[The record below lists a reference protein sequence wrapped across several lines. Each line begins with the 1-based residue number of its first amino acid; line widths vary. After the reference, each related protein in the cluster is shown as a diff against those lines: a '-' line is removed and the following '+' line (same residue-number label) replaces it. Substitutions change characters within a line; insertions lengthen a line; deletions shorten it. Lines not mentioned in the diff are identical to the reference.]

1 MGISDLLIKP
11 KKGFFTKLKEF
22 FVGEAITDE
31 VYEEL
36 EELLIQ
42 SDLGMNM
49 TLEVTQELEKNV
61 RTKGIKTKE
70 EMYDELKNILSNKL
84 NTYSKD
90 NKLNINNKG
99 LNVVLVIGVNGVGK
113 TTSIGKIA
121 MKLTKEGK
129 KVIIGAAD
137 TFRAAAIEQ
146 IEMWG
151 KKSGVEVV
159 KQKQGSDPAAVV
171 FDTLNTAKANNYDVA
186 IIDTAGRL
194 HNKVDLM
201 KELEKIDKIIKQNV
215 QSYESLI
222 VIDST
227 TGQNGLEQARVFNS
241 ISDISGIILTKFDGS
256 AKGGIIFSIVS
267 ELKKP
272 VKFLGVGEG
281 ENDLRNFDAEEFVNE
296 MFI

>member
-22 FVGEAITDE
+22 FVGEAITDD

-42 SDLGMNM
+42 SDLGMKM
-49 TLEVTQELEKNV
+49 TMEIVETLEKNV
-61 RTKGIKTKE
+61 RSKAIKSKE
-70 EMYDELKNILSNKL
+70 LMYDELKLLLAEKL
-84 NTYSKD
+84 ELFKD
-90 NKLNINNKG
+90 NSLNIKKG
-99 LNVVLVIGVNGVGK
+99 RLNVILVIGVNGVGK

-121 MKLTKEGK
+121 MKLKREGK
-129 KVIIGAAD
+129 SVIIGAAD

-146 IEMWG
+146 VEMWG
-151 KKSGVEVV
+151 QRAGIEVI
-159 KQKQGSDPAAVV
+159 KQKHGSDPAAVV
-171 FDTLNTAKANNYDVA
+171 FDTLNTAKAKNVDVA

-201 KELEKIDKIIKQNV
+201 KELEKIDKIIKQSV
-215 QSYESLI
+215 EEYESLI

-227 TGQNGLEQARVFNS
+227 TGQNGLEQARIFNS
-241 ISDISGIILTKFDGS
+241 ISDITGIILTKFDGT

-267 ELKKP
+267 ELNKP

-281 ENDLRNFDAEEFVNE
+281 VEDLRVFDAKEFINE
-296 MFI
+296 MFN

>member
-1 MGISDLLIKP
+1 MGLSDLLIKP
-11 KKGFFTKLKEF
+11 KKGFFTKIKEF
-22 FVGEAITDE
+22 FTGEAITDDI
-31 VYEEL
+31 YEEL

-42 SDLGMNM
+42 SDIGMKM
-49 TLEVTQELEKNV
+49 TLEIVELLEKNV
-61 RTKGIKTKE
+61 RSKSIKDKE
-70 EMYDELKNILSNKL
+70 IMYNELKEILSSKL
-84 NTYSKD
+84 ENISDNELKIED
-90 NKLNINNKG
+90 NKLNVI
-99 LNVVLVIGVNGVGK
+99 LVIGVNGVGK

-121 MKLTKEGK
+121 LKLKNKGK

-146 IEMWG
+146 IQIWG
-151 KKSGVEVV
+151 DKAQIDVV
-159 KQKQGSDPAAVV
+159 KHKQGSDPAAVV
-171 FDTLNTAKANNYDVA
+171 FDTLNVAKSKNYDVA

-201 KELEKIDKIIKQNV
+201 KELEKIHKIIKQSV
-215 QSYESLI
+215 DKYETLI

-227 TGQNGLEQARVFNS
+227 TGQNGLEQARIFNS

-256 AKGGIIFSIVS
+256 AKGGIIFPIVD

-281 ENDLRNFDAEEFVNE
+281 IDDLRNFDTKEFINE
-296 MFI
+296 MFIK